1 MFLNDNYNSLLT
13 NTKKNKKVKNSKS
26 VDKIITKKKK
36 NLSKMNEKL
45 SLLNSDIEDLY
56 KKYAEKKKIRRNKEK
71 SEQYLVSRINFLIDE
86 ERKIRKK
93 IENNSSKNRDNEQI
107 KSLKI
112 FTPTEEIT
120 NSGDELN
127 VKITYIIR
135 EQIGTK
141 VNVN

>member
-86 ERKIRKK
+86 ERKIRTQ
-93 IENNSSKNRDNEQI
+93 IENDSSKNRDNAQI

-112 FTPTEEIT
+112 FTPTDEIT
-120 NSGDELN
+120 NSGTIKYKNFDLFS
-127 VKITYIIR
+127 
-135 EQIGTK
+135 
-141 VNVN
+141 